1 MLNQIY
7 RPVSYRTLFPA
18 SLFSAWEEFA
28 LRVVTCTLRGVT
40 FLELVS
46 PDFVGV
52 SANVVTLT
60 LLGVFSSAGF
70 SVFLEVGVV
79 LSDVTSILRGVC
91 PPPLFA
97 DEDDDGVLQ
106 SVVTCTLRGVLFSPV
121 LSPLSRL
128 VGVVDKVVTCTLRAL
143 GVDGVTMSLPSPEG
157 STFDS
162 VLELFVTVV
171 TSTLLGCGF
180 PSLAVSTKPC
190 PGVFPG

>member
-1 MLNQIY
+1 MWY
-7 RPVSYRTLFPA
+7 S
-18 SLFSAWEEFA
+18 
-28 LRVVTCTLRGVT
+28 
-40 FLELVS
+40 
-46 PDFVGV
+46 
-52 SANVVTLT
+52 
-60 LLGVFSSAGF
+60 
-70 SVFLEVGVV
+70 
-79 LSDVTSILRGVC
+79 VTSPQFFVVFVRHHFLLTKMTTV
-91 PPPLFA
+91 FY
-97 DEDDDGVLQ
+97 

-157 STFDS
+157 SAFDS

-180 PSLAVSTKPC
+180 PSLAVLTKPC